1 MDIMYND
8 FAQLCIDNRDFSFSL
23 SLENGDMT
31 RKEWDKYRDICDN
44 VAKSGYKFLSG
55 KGTFEDYRAAIH
67 ALFSFMG
74 IQTRILALDGNVL
87 QFNRA
92 IPYIWVKS
100 KEYKDADSAVRKFK
114 RAMKWACEKSGV
126 EEDNDSGV
134 LFPKAD
140 SVKGMEEHYFTAEEQ
155 DNYNLCIG
163 LFKAALAEDR
173 DLTVKDM
180 AVHLDGLEETRLNLK
195 KTPKQFYKDYKN
207 PLKSGTG
214 KDLRHVSVDVRKC
227 IEDALADMLTNRMTM
242 TQAMVDKENA
252 QIKGGRTVAN
262 A

>member
-1 MDIMYND
+1 MTINYNE

-23 SLENGDMT
+23 TNEDMT

-74 IQTRILALDGNVL
+74 IETRILALDGNVM
-87 QFNRA
+87 QFNRC

-100 KEYKDADSAVRKFK
+100 KEYKEADSAVRKFK
-114 RAMKWACEKSGV
+114 RAMKWALEVSGV
-126 EEDNDSGV
+126 EEEQDSAAM
-134 LFPKAD
+134 FPKAD
-140 SVKGMEEHYFTAEEQ
+140 SVKGMEEHYFTAEDQ
-155 DNYNLCIG
+155 DNYNACIA
-163 LFKAALAEDR
+163 LFKTALGEDR

-180 AVHLDGLEETRLNLK
+180 KLHLDGLEEK
-195 KTPKQFYKDYKN
+195 KTALVKTPRQYFKDYKN

-214 KDLRHVSVDVRKC
+214 KDLRHVSIEVRKC

-252 QIKGGRTVAN
+252 QIKGGRKVAN